1 MGFTIT
7 TEDDERLWHAYR
19 EQRDALRNVMGYGV
33 YPNLVKAIETLT
45 AFETALA
52 GPLADEDL
60 IAYHESLM
68 APIAPYMAQIQ
79 QLAAGMVAI
88 MQAIETASPGTFG
101 ITLPVAPPE
110 EPPAQALQ
118 EKPE

>member
-1 MGFTIT
+1 MPFQGFSP
-7 TEDDERLWHAYR
+7 DDERLLRLYTQ
-19 EQRDALRNVMGYGV
+19 QRDEVRDVMGYGV
-33 YPNLVKAIETLT
+33 YPNLVKAIETLA
-45 AFETALA
+45 AFDAALA

-88 MQAIETASPGTFG
+88 MQAIEMASPGTFG
-101 ITLPVAPPE
+101 ITLPVAPVPPE
-110 EPPAQALQ
+110 A
-118 EKPE
+118 